1 MMNMN
6 SKFKFLGQAILLVL
20 LLLSTAITGRYGA
33 TYGEI
38 GPSKKNG
45 KWDQYVPAGM
55 RYVSGGYTISGSIS
69 GENVNKPEK
78 VGIAAFYMDAMPIT
92 NSQYQEFLDYAKANP
107 TDSKSKNKGDEE
119 EDGDEDDEDDVDD
132 EEKNTKEIVVDERD
146 NVVTY
151 NGVVISPDRS
161 AWRILTLK
169 SDSSFARTL
178 DTLANEYL
186 YSEAYRGFPVVCVS
200 WEAANKFC
208 EWTTERLNEYR
219 KSQNLPK
226 TPPFELPT
234 ADQAKYAAAGGV
246 AMPKYSFGG
255 PYARNE
261 RGKVRCNIKA
271 MRGVYGECGYL
282 GPSPSG
288 LFKPNDYGL
297 YDMSGNVFWWTRTKK
312 KVIKTKDLENEE
324 SGNGENFDLLYAAAG
339 GSWGSFEIYAQV
351 GEVYWRKG
359 DPDPRIGFRRVM
371 SRVGF

>member
-1 MMNMN
+1 MN
-6 SKFKFLGQAILLVL
+6 FKFRSVRQWALLAV

-38 GPSKKNG
+38 GPSRKNG
-45 KWDQYVPAGM
+45 KWDQYIPAGM
-55 RYVSGGYTISGSIS
+55 RLIPGGRTVSGSVS
-69 GENVNKPEK
+69 GEGMGKPEP

-92 NSQYQEFLDYAKANP
+92 NSQYQEFVDYAKANP
-107 TDSKSKNKGDEE
+107 TSSKVKNKGGEEEDLEEEEEEEEEDDEE
-119 EDGDEDDEDDVDD
+119 ENNY
-132 EEKNTKEIVVDERD
+132 KKEVVDERD
-146 NVVTY
+146 VPIAY
-151 NGVVISPDRS
+151 NGVIISPDRL
-161 AWRILTLK
+161 AWKILTLK
-169 SDSSFARTL
+169 TNSSFARTL
-178 DTLANEYL
+178 DTLANEYW
-186 YSEAYRGFPVVCVS
+186 YNEAYRGFPVVCIS

-234 ADQAKYAAAGGV
+234 ADQAKYAAAGGA

-255 PYARNE
+255 PYARDD

-288 LFKPNDYGL
+288 LFKPNGYGL
-297 YDMSGNVFWWTRTKK
+297 YDMSGNVFWWTRTRK
-312 KVIKTKDLENEE
+312 KVVKNENLTNSELSE
-324 SGNGENFDLLYAAAG
+324 DKVFDLLYAAAG
-339 GSWGSFEIYAQV
+339 GSWGSPEIYAQV

-359 DPDPRIGFRRVM
+359 DPDPRIGLRRVM